1 MSWRTISPG
10 VNEASREGREG
21 REGKQSH
28 ESQALLSA
36 LAVERDAL
44 LGHPIYQA
52 VGDRAALQTFMES
65 HVFAVWDFM
74 ALLKALQRRLTCV
87 EVAWAPPRS
96 RLAARLVNEI
106 VLGEESDE
114 VAPGLTLSH
123 FELYLQ
129 AMREVHADTGPVRSF
144 IESIRTG
151 VSPSRALE
159 RARTPPV
166 ARDFVETTLAL
177 AATGEVEELAAS
189 FLLGREDLVP
199 AMFRRLLPAIAAS
212 SETASL
218 RLYLERHIDVD
229 EGEHGPLA
237 QRLLVELCG
246 ADPARWTRAREAAR
260 GALVARRRL
269 WDGVLRSLRT
279 PAPAQEEN
287 PAQALAT
294 TNGHAA

>member
-1 MSWRTISPG
+1 MNDPSC
-10 VNEASREGREG
+10 EGRE
-21 REGKQSH
+21 SH
-28 ESQALLSA
+28 ALLSA

-44 LGHPIYQA
+44 LCHPIYQA
-52 VGDRAALQTFMES
+52 VGGRAALQTFMES

-123 FELYLQ
+123 FELYVQ
-129 AMREVHADTGPVRSF
+129 AMREVHANTAPVHAF
-144 IESIRTG
+144 IESIRAG
-151 VSPSRALE
+151 VEPLRALE
-159 RARTPPV
+159 RARTPRV
-166 ARDFVETTLAL
+166 ARDFVQTTLAL
-177 AATGEVEELAAS
+177 AATGEVEEIAAS

-229 EGEHGPLA
+229 EGKHGPLA

-246 ADPARWTRAREAAR
+246 TDPARWTRAREAAR
-260 GALVARRRL
+260 GALVARRTL
-269 WDGVLRSLRT
+269 WDGVLRSLSA
-279 PAPAQEEN
+279 PVPGQEAKPAQS
-287 PAQALAT
+287 PAT
-294 TNGHAA
+294 AARYTS